1 MDNCSGSP
9 GAVYNFNNQNLI
21 SYQNNFRT
29 KGDLPYRYLFAV
41 SYFMV
46 AAFHPELKLNRIII
60 QRSYAHSLEQLK
72 SLNYFTQEQINFFDS
87 TLIKMLK
94 DIAFDVAKRKCKK
107 KSIGPM
113 FWLENALVKK
123 TLLEWFN
130 KRYRLQFNQISPI
143 QKIRYEQKNPVN
155 WKTDKCLICRFP
167 LKVEPTNFKTPDE
180 EMSFGDFV
188 IRY

>member
-1 MDNCSGSP
+1 
-9 GAVYNFNNQNLI
+9 
-21 SYQNNFRT
+21 
-29 KGDLPYRYLFAV
+29 
-41 SYFMV
+41 
-46 AAFHPELKLNRIII
+46 
-60 QRSYAHSLEQLK
+60 
-72 SLNYFTQEQINFFDS
+72 
-87 TLIKMLK
+87 ML
-94 DIAFDVAKRKCKK
+94 RKENVKK